1 MGNLT
6 LEDVNNMYLDVL
18 KEIGNIIAGSYLSA
32 LSVQEMQ
39 LRQLQICWA

>member
-18 KEIGNIIAGSYLSA
+18 KEIAI
-32 LSVQEMQ
+32 SVQEMQ

>member
-18 KEIGNIIAGSYLSA
+18 KEIGNIGA
-32 LSVQEMQ
+32 QEMQ